1 MSRPI
6 AAIAL
11 LALASAHFGD
21 AGARPARSVPRA
33 LHVASAAGPDF
44 LTGRSSLGSPFPRA
58 QLEKF
63 AAEIA
68 HRDGLRRRAVL
79 RVLVQ
84 ARAQPEII
92 DKISRP
98 AEQVLE
104 WWQYRQ
110 IFLTDQRID
119 GGVAFWRAH
128 RDSLERASAEEGVP
142 PQYIVAILGAET
154 YYGRITGSYRVLDA
168 LSTLAFD
175 YPPRSRFFSHELE
188 EFLVLAHQEKLDPLT
203 LKGSYAGAM
212 GPLQFMPSAYLR
224 YAVDGNGD
232 GTRDLFSDWD
242 DIFASIGQY
251 LHDCGWQ
258 PGGPVVADVRIDP
271 GATFHIDLDNLA
283 LDETIDG
290 LNEQGVRVEST
301 APGDTRV
308 VLLLA
313 QQQDGPTYRVGFNN
327 FHALTRYNHSAL
339 YAMAVDELA
348 QAIAL
353 RLTPSPEMPPATAKS
368 VGGGSHPA
376 AAHSVGRGT

>member
-1 MSRPI
+1 VSRPI
-6 AAIAL
+6 AAVIL
-11 LALASAHFGD
+11 LALATAGLGD
-21 AGARPARSVPRA
+21 VAALRA
-33 LHVASAAGPDF
+33 AEATL
-44 LTGRSSLGSPFPRA
+44 PFPHS
-58 QLEKF
+58 QLETF
-63 AAEIA
+63 ATQVAR
-68 HRDGLRRRAVL
+68 RDGLRRRAVL
-79 RVLVQ
+79 KVLLQ
-84 ARAQPEII
+84 ARAQPQII

-98 AEQVLE
+98 AERVLE

-110 IFLTDQRID
+110 IFLTDRRID
-119 GGVAFWRAH
+119 EGVDFWRAH
-128 RDSLERASAEEGVP
+128 RDSLERVSAERGVP

-175 YPPRSRFFSHELE
+175 YPPRGRFFRHELE
-188 EFLVLAHQEKLDPLT
+188 RFLVLTHREKLDPLT

-212 GPLQFMPSAYLR
+212 GPLQFMPSTYLR
-224 YAVDGNGD
+224 YAIDGDDD

-242 DIFASIGQY
+242 DIFASMAQY

-258 PGGPVVADVRIDP
+258 QGGPVVADVRIDP
-271 GATFHIDLDNLA
+271 GATFHIDPENLA

-290 LNEQGVRVEST
+290 LNEQGVRVESG
-301 APGDTRV
+301 APGDTPV

-339 YAMAVDELA
+339 YALAVNELA

-353 RLTPSPEMPPATAKS
+353 RLTPSAPGAAPTPTTAKS
-368 VGGGSHPA
+368 AGGADLAP
-376 AAHSVGRGT
+376 HSSQ

>member
-1 MSRPI
+1 VSRPI
-6 AAIAL
+6 TAVAL
-11 LALASAHFGD
+11 LALASAHV
-21 AGARPARSVPRA
+21 GAVGAVAAPEVPQ
-33 LHVASAAGPDF
+33 
-44 LTGRSSLGSPFPRA
+44 PFPSA
-58 QLEKF
+58 QLEQF
-63 AAEIA
+63 AEEVA
-68 HRDGLRRRAVL
+68 HQDGLKRRAVL
-79 RVLVQ
+79 KVLSQ

-119 GGVAFWRAH
+119 EGVGFWRAH
-128 RDSLERASAEEGVP
+128 RDALERVSAEQGVP

-175 YPPRSRFFSHELE
+175 YPPRSHFFSHELE
-188 EFLVLAHQEKLDPLT
+188 EFLVLTHREKLDPLA

-212 GPLQFMPSAYLR
+212 GPLQFMPSTYLR
-224 YAVDGNGD
+224 YAVDGNDD

-242 DIFASIGQY
+242 DIFASIAQY
-251 LHDCGWQ
+251 LRDCGWQ
-258 PGGPVVADVRIDP
+258 AGGPVVADVRIDP
-271 GATFHIDLDNLA
+271 GATFHIDPENLA

-290 LNEQGVRVEST
+290 LNEQGVRVESD
-301 APGDTRV
+301 APGNTHV

-339 YAMAVDELA
+339 YAMAVTELA
-348 QAIAL
+348 QAITL
-353 RLTPSPEMPPATAKS
+353 RLTPSPEVTPAPTTAKS
-368 VGGGSHPA
+368 AGSGARPA
-376 AAHSVGRGT
+376 SRSVSRGT

>member
-6 AAIAL
+6 AALAF
-11 LALASAHFGD
+11 LALA
-21 AGARPARSVPRA
+21 
-33 LHVASAAGPDF
+33 AAG
-44 LTGRSSLGSPFPRA
+44 LGAAAPSCAAQPGLPFPRA
-58 QLEKF
+58 QLERF
-63 AAEIA
+63 ATQVA

-79 RVLVQ
+79 RVLLK
-84 ARAQPEII
+84 ARAQPQII

-98 AEQVLE
+98 AERVLQ

-110 IFLTDQRID
+110 IFLTDRRID
-119 GGVAFWRAH
+119 GGVEFWREH
-128 RDSLERASAEEGVP
+128 RDSLERVSAEQGVP

-154 YYGRITGSYRVLDA
+154 YYGRIMGSYRVLDA

-175 YPPRSRFFSHELE
+175 YPPRSRFFRQELE
-188 EFLVLAHQEKLDPLT
+188 QFLVLTHREKLDPLA

-242 DIFASIGQY
+242 DIFASIAQY

-258 PGGPVVADVRIDP
+258 PGGPVVADVSIDP
-271 GATFHIDLDNLA
+271 GATFQIDPENLT
-283 LDETIDG
+283 LDETIEG
-290 LNEQGVRVEST
+290 LNEQGVRVQSA
-301 APGDTRV
+301 APANTRV

-313 QQQDGPTYRVGFNN
+313 EQQDGPTYRVGFDN

-339 YAMAVDELA
+339 YAMAVNDLA
-348 QAIAL
+348 AAIAL
-353 RLTPSPEMPPATAKS
+353 RLTPSGPGLGPTPATAKS
-368 VGGGSHPA
+368 PA
-376 AAHSVGRGT
+376 DADRAQHSSQ